1 MASRGRHK
9 SVGVVEMARDL
20 GVSTATVSRALN
32 GSPAVRRE
40 LADRIRAH
48 AEERGYVANR
58 LARALSASTSR
69 AFVGFVIPFVDTPA
83 YSAVAAE
90 CARLLSAAGTQMILA
105 ITENDAERE
114 FEQLRDL
121 VGTRIAGLVISPST
135 HVLDDTRR
143 LLAEF
148 PVVELHRMSG
158 IDAPSV
164 FSDDELAL
172 TNAVLHVAGLGHTDI
187 AYLGTPRELSN
198 GVTRLRGIRRGVAL
212 AGLDPRRIT
221 LRLVEPTQ
229 DNGRD
234 AARELL
240 DGEVPFTALI
250 VGSGSLSVGAA
261 EAVRRSGRRLPDD
274 LSLVVYGDPAWFVLA
289 DPPLTMVQV
298 SYAGL
303 ASSAARLL
311 LRALDAREVGTKPP
325 AAGPHLVPAE
335 LRIAGSTGSP
345 PRQAALTCARLPAP
359 SPYRPRP
366 RSPE

>member
-105 ITENDAERE
+105 ITENDAKRE

-121 VGTRIAGLVISPST
+121 VGTRIAGLVISPTS
-135 HVLDDTRR
+135 HLLDDTRR
-143 LLAEF
+143 LLAVF
-148 PVVELHRMSG
+148 PVVELHRESG

-164 FSDDELAL
+164 FSDDEQAL
-172 TNAVLHVAGLGHTDI
+172 TDSILHLAALGHTEI

-198 GVTRLRGIRRGVAL
+198 GVARLRGIRRGVAL

-221 LRLVEPTQ
+221 IRLVEPGSRSGW
-229 DNGRD
+229 DFCSSS
-234 AARELL
+234 
-240 DGEVPFTALI
+240 P
-250 VGSGSLSVGAA
+250 SGS
-261 EAVRRSGRRLPDD
+261 
-274 LSLVVYGDPAWFVLA
+274 
-289 DPPLTMVQV
+289 
-298 SYAGL
+298 
-303 ASSAARLL
+303 
-311 LRALDAREVGTKPP
+311 
-325 AAGPHLVPAE
+325 
-335 LRIAGSTGSP
+335 SP
-345 PRQAALTCARLPAP
+345 PPGS
-359 SPYRPRP
+359 SP
-366 RSPE
+366 

>member
-1 MASRGRHK
+1 MASRRRRK
-9 SVGVVEMARDL
+9 SVGVVEMAQDL

-32 GSPAVRRE
+32 GSPSVRRE
-40 LADRIRAH
+40 LADSIRAH
-48 AEERGYVANR
+48 AQARGYVANR

-114 FEQLRDL
+114 FQQLREL

-148 PVVELHRMSG
+148 PVVELHRESG
-158 IDAPSV
+158 IEAPSV
-164 FSDDELAL
+164 LSDDEQAL
-172 TNAVLHVAGLGHTDI
+172 TDSILHLAALGHTEI
-187 AYLGTPRELSN
+187 AYLGTPREL
-198 GVTRLRGIRRGVAL
+198 
-212 AGLDPRRIT
+212 
-221 LRLVEPTQ
+221 
-229 DNGRD
+229 
-234 AARELL
+234 L
-240 DGEVPFTALI
+240 DGELPFTALV

-274 LSLVVYGDPAWFVLA
+274 LSLVVYGDPGWFALA

-311 LRALDAREVGTKPP
+311 LRVLDARDTGSKPP

-335 LRIAGSTGSP
+335 LRIAGSTGA
-345 PRQAALTCARLPAP
+345 PRGPTVRCGRLPAP
-359 SPYRPRP
+359 SPHRPRPASSFRPRP
-366 RSPE
+366 RSPQ